1 MVARRILLTG
11 FAPFGGET
19 VNPSWE
25 VAQALDGRTFGEVTV
40 YAKRLPVDCKRAAVA
55 IAEEIDRAR
64 PLAVLGLGQAGGRPA
79 LSLEQVAI
87 NLVDPRRA
95 HENASGLD
103 GTPLIADGPAAYF
116 SRLPLK
122 PIIQSLHRHRIP
134 AGLSLSAGIYACNA
148 VMYAALHALR
158 RRPRLPVGFIH
169 LPYVTAQTTGRAAP
183 SMSLDVMV
191 AGVEL
196 TLQSISK
203 RI

>member
-55 IAEEIDRAR
+55 IAQEIDRAR

-95 HENASGLD
+95 HENTGGLD
-103 GTPLIADGPAAYF
+103 GKPVIADGPAAYF

-122 PIIQSLHRHRIP
+122 PIIQDGYIQVP
-134 AGLSLSAGIYACNA
+134 DTPGI
-148 VMYAALHALR
+148 
-158 RRPRLPVGFIH
+158 
-169 LPYVTAQTTGRAAP
+169 
-183 SMSLDVMV
+183 
-191 AGVEL
+191 GVEL
-196 TLQSISK
+196 NEEVCKAHLRMPGYFEPTPQFDRFIVDEFKTGGPYPHIDENGKLVNT
-203 RI
+203 R